1 MTRFPRWL
9 LGAAT
14 VLAPMLSHAGF
25 FQWDMVELPASSGAS
40 CGNGTPYRI
49 FVNRTP
55 FTRDTVVMYE
65 GGGACWDQ
73 QSCLGIG
80 HLSASNPDGIPPNY
94 LSSLTSAAFG
104 LVTPFTAR
112 ADPAQ

>member
-1 MTRFPRWL
+1 MAS
-9 LGAAT
+9 AAT
-14 VLAPMLSHAGF
+14 TAERRLMSTRNLMPF
-25 FQWDMVELPASSGAS
+25 FSRAARPTFGGV
-40 CGNGTPYRI
+40 
-49 FVNRTP
+49 VNRTP